1 MRTVIV
7 SFAIAMVFGGVS
19 LSNPIAAV
27 VLAQDTKPAEPA
39 PTDAAAAQTDEAKK
53 QAEQNL
59 QTMAERLVVSM
70 DQLIPGEF
78 SADAPLPKQLK
89 EAALILLRGDPK
101 AAGENLEKLVQENP
115 TLPPWPLLVA
125 AMHFSMNQ
133 AEPGRL
139 GLERAAVDFPDYP
152 GVYTAL
158 ARLSINEGW
167 WASSMALLAQLRQK
181 IDSGTW
187 SEEQKQHFEME
198 YLDALS
204 DAAIGQRR
212 LEDAR
217 KHLIDL
223 QVRLPEN
230 ASVPFRLADIDFR
243 QEKFADSLVNLAK
256 ARALDANLYPPELV
270 LYQWST
276 RQNKPEDA
284 QRWIEAASEKFPD
297 EKTVQVEY
305 SRFLLERSELAEAA
319 KWVESA
325 EKSGANSSIT
335 RFLKAQISFLRRSY
349 TAAEADFNELA
360 LQNPNDLAVRNMLA
374 LCLIESDD
382 PGKQQKAL
390 EIAST
395 NLRFNPNNAQ
405 LASTMG
411 WVFYRLGNV
420 QQAKQILS
428 QVASLPNFP
437 SDAGYYMAQV
447 FMDEGN
453 DAGAVELLS
462 KCLTARG
469 LFSYRLRAEAD
480 LNVANKRLASK
491 KDATKEP
498 APSNDKR

>member
-1 MRTVIV
+1 MRTWMI
-7 SFAIAMVFGGVS
+7 SIAIATVFVAVS
-19 LSNPIAAV
+19 LGKPIALV
-27 VLAQDTKPAEPA
+27 VRAQDTKQAEPA
-39 PTDAAAAQTDEAKK
+39 AANAAAQADEATK
-53 QAEQNL
+53 QSEQNI
-59 QTMAERLVVSM
+59 QAMAQRLVAAM

-78 SADAPLPKQLK
+78 AADAPLPKQLQ
-89 EAALILLRGDPK
+89 EAATLLLRGDPK
-101 AAGENLEKLVQENP
+101 TASENLEKLVNENP
-115 TLPPWPLLVA
+115 TLPPWPLLLA

-187 SEEQKQHFEME
+187 SDEQKKHFDLE

-204 DAAIGQRR
+204 DTAIGQRR

-217 KHLIDL
+217 KHLTEL
-223 QVRLPEN
+223 QGKLPEN
-230 ASVPFRLADIDFR
+230 ASVPFRLGDIDFR
-243 QEKFADSLVNLAK
+243 QEKFDDSLENLAK
-256 ARALDANLYPPELV
+256 ARALDATLYPPELV

-276 RQNKPEDA
+276 RQNKTEDA
-284 QRWIEAASEKFPD
+284 ERWIKSAAEKFPE
-297 EKTVQVEY
+297 EKIVQVEY
-305 SRFLLERSELAEAA
+305 SRFLLERAELAEAA
-319 KWVESA
+319 KWIERA
-325 EKSGANSSIT
+325 EKSGANSAIT

-360 LQNPNDLAVRNMLA
+360 LQNPNDIAVRNMLA

-382 PGKQQKAL
+382 PVKQQKAI

-411 WVFYRLGNV
+411 WVFYRLGNT

-437 SDAGYYMAQV
+437 SDTGYYMAQML
-447 FMDEGN
+447 MDEGN
-453 DAGAVELLS
+453 DEGAAKLLTD
-462 KCLTARG
+462 CLNARG

-480 LNVANKRLASK
+480 LNVVNKRLANK